1 MEKRI
6 FSEDKDQGITRYWHY
21 NDETDEATI
30 QTQQDVT
37 AIIEENKQEFNMVD
51 ERAGWKGEF
60 HRVASIQTQQDV
72 TAIIEENKQEF
83 NMVDE
88 RAGWKGEFHR
98 VASIPMSIYAK
109 LRAEG
114 KLDDQEYMKRWLN
127 DPENRFFRVRPGQV

>member
-60 HRVASIQTQQDV
+60 HRVASI
-72 TAIIEENKQEF
+72 
-83 NMVDE
+83 
-88 RAGWKGEFHR
+88 
-98 VASIPMSIYAK
+98 PMSIYAQ
-109 LRAEG
+109 LRADG

-127 DPENRFFRVRPGQV
+127 SDENRFFRVRPGKV

>member
-6 FSEDKDQGITRYWHY
+6 FSEDKDLGITRYWHY
-21 NDETDEATI
+21 NNETDEATI

-37 AIIEENKQEFNMVD
+37 D
-51 ERAGWKGEF
+51 
-60 HRVASIQTQQDV
+60 
-72 TAIIEENKQEF
+72 IIEENKQEF

-98 VASIPMSIYAK
+98 VASIPMSIYCQ
-109 LRAEG
+109 LQAEG

-127 DPENRFFRVRPGQV
+127 SDENRFFRVRPGKV